1 MKRLIAGL
9 CLSALLLAGCQS
21 TGDIRGRLVS
31 KTSGKPIAGAVVKL
45 PSGTVTTN
53 ADGSF
58 NATGI
63 NLGEVRA
70 SIEASGFEPFS
81 VILTVAKSGTATAT
95 VELQDASVQLKVKE
109 VAVEPA
115 AVEGAIVHVGEATA
129 AVLSDGSF
137 EIKGV
142 RSGPTTVTV
151 EAASH
156 ETSTGV
162 FALVA
167 GANAE
172 TMSLSLT
179 PLATYQRFSKAYQFH
194 RDTLS
199 YKYIHPDER
208 RRLSLKAWKKW
219 GSGVETISVKFGA
232 VHMRAKW
239 KSPVTKKTYKN
250 VAEIDRT
257 SKYQVTGTQ
266 YSDFGRVYT
275 ENFSQHWAKLRG
287 IWYFLHKAIP

>member
-1 MKRLIAGL
+1 MKRLVAGL
-9 CLSALLLAGCQS
+9 CLSAVLLAGCQS
-21 TGDIRGRLVS
+21 TGDVRARLVS

-45 PSGTVTTN
+45 PSGTVTTG

-63 NLGEVRA
+63 NLGEVQA
-70 SIEASGFEPFS
+70 SIEASGFEPFRA
-81 VILTVAKSGTATAT
+81 ILTVAKSGTATAT

-129 AVLSDGSF
+129 AVLPDGSF
-137 EIKGV
+137 EIQGV
-142 RSGPTTVTV
+142 PSGPTTVTV

-162 FALVA
+162 FVLVA

-179 PLATYQRFSKAYQFH
+179 PKATYQRYYDAYSFRRYKAAYKYLH
-194 RDTLS
+194 HDLLKKES
-199 YKYIHPDER
+199 YKTFVKDMDFGTAI
-208 RRLSLKAWKKW
+208 SLKM
-219 GSGVETISVKFGA
+219 GA
-232 VHMRAKW
+232 QRVL
-239 KSPVTKKTYKN
+239 KSWRSRVTKRTYHS
-250 VAEIDRT
+250 VVEIDRA
-257 SKYQVTGTQ
+257 YV
-266 YSDFGRVYT
+266 YEWFGRKYT
-275 ENFSQHWAKLRG
+275 EKISQHWVKVKG
-287 IWYFLHKAIP
+287 IWYIVWDLT